1 MKIATARTAAFEAL
15 LRIERDA
22 AFSSVI
28 LPRVGEKL
36 EQKDR
41 SLCYEIVLGVLRR
54 QIYLDRLIDLSV
66 TKGKLDIEVRLA
78 LRIGVFQLLFLDR
91 VPDYSVL
98 NESVELVKRA
108 KKTSAKGLVNAVLRR
123 LSRDKPE
130 IEYADELE
138 RISIETSHPRWLIEK
153 WTKAFGPS
161 KAESIAAANNIQ
173 PRNEF
178 RLTARSIRSG
188 FEPNSEWIPSYT
200 VDGCFTA
207 DRLDGELLGLVR
219 SGDIYFQDEASQ
231 MMALAVEV
239 AAGETFLDVCAA
251 PGGKTT
257 LIASHSIV
265 DSKMIVAGDLRWP
278 RVELLHENCKRQ
290 QAAVS
295 VVQYDAGED
304 LPFADDSFDAVL
316 VDAPCSGTG
325 TIRHNPEIRY
335 TVKPDD
341 FDESSNKQLQILTN
355 ASKIVKSG
363 GRLYYSTC
371 SLEPE
376 ENESVISRFL
386 VDANHFQIIPSEVS
400 EKFISQA
407 GFFRTFPDRDEM
419 DGFFLAVMRKR

>member
-1 MKIATARTAAFEAL
+1 MKISAARTAAFDAL
-15 LRIERDA
+15 LRIDSDA

-28 LPRVGEKL
+28 LPWVAENL

-54 QIYLDRLIDLSV
+54 QIYLDGLIDLSV

-123 LSRDKPE
+123 LSCTKPDV
-130 IEYADELE
+130 EYADEIE

-153 WTKAFGPS
+153 WARAFGAS
-161 KAESIAAANNIQ
+161 RAESIAAANNIQ
-173 PRNEF
+173 PKNEF
-178 RLTARSIRSG
+178 RLTARSMRSG
-188 FEPNSEWIPSYT
+188 LEPNSAWIPSDS

-231 MMALAVEV
+231 MMALAVQV
-239 AAGETFLDVCAA
+239 FAGERFLDVCAA

-257 LIASHSIV
+257 LIASRSVV

-278 RVELLHENCKRQ
+278 RVELLRGNCKRQ
-290 QAAVS
+290 AAAVS
-295 VVQYDAGED
+295 VVQYDACED
-304 LPFADDSFDAVL
+304 LPFAEDSFDAVL

-341 FDESSNKQLQILTN
+341 FDELSNKQLEILAN
-355 ASKIVKSG
+355 ASKIVTSG

-386 VDANHFQIIPSEVS
+386 ADAGHFELVPSEISKRFVS
-400 EKFISQA
+400 QV
-407 GFFRTFPDRDEM
+407 GFSRTFPDRDEM
-419 DGFFLAVMRKR
+419 DGFFLAVLRRS